1 MRQDELEAAW
11 MWIETI
17 TSNWKAV
24 NQQNILYEAGT
35 WGPSEAEQLI
45 ERDGRQWRR
54 L

>member
-1 MRQDELEAAW
+1 

-35 WGPSEAEQLI
+35 WGPGDAILDEGATSI
-45 ERDGRQWRR
+45 TKSWRD
-54 L
+54 